1 MDIPS
6 PEHENSGPRR
16 RAELSGSIYALLFLL
31 IATFIVNP
39 RVLSI
44 YLERLVPRHQVSRY
58 GYLGFSETG
67 SAVLVLVELILVLC
81 CYRLGPLRMTLR
93 EMGLSFV
100 TPKFEELGWG
110 LLAGVLGYAAS
121 LPIVFTIPP
130 DSGPTELI
138 IDHFYHWQIAPLIL
152 LYAVLLPVTSELV
165 HRGIIFNAFLQS
177 SGLVSAT
184 LLSAVVFALVWPVFG
199 WIIGLLLGIVTALLY
214 RRFRNVIPAIVANIL
229 FSLAC
234 AATLIYRRLCGG

>member
-6 PEHENSGPRR
+6 PEHENSGPTR
-16 RAELSGSIYALLFLL
+16 RAELSGAIYALLFLL

-44 YLERLVPRHQVSRY
+44 YLTRLVRRHQVSRY

-93 EMGLSFV
+93 EMGLSFD
-100 TPKFEELGWG
+100 TPKFRQLGWG

-121 LPIVFTIPP
+121 LPILFTMAY
-130 DSGPTELI
+130 DSSLTELI
-138 IDHFYHWQIAPLIL
+138 IDDFYHLKIVPLVL

-184 LLSAVVFALVWPVFG
+184 LLSAVVFALVWPVFN

-214 RRFRNVIPAIVANIL
+214 RRFRNVAPAIVANIV

-234 AATLIYRRLCGG
+234 AATLTYRRLCGG